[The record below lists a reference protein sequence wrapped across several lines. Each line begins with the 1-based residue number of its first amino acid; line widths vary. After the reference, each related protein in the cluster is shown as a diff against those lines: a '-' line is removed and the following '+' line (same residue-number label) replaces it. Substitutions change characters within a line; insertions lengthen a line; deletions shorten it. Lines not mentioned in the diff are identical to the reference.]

1 MASGTGDHLI
11 QALAEL
17 RASHAAQGRAITAL
31 ETAVEASLQQG
42 LNALPL
48 PSAPVSDHRREHR
61 PGRAPKIDSDPEL
74 RAFIAARIDR
84 LTFDQIAA
92 DIAQHFPAS
101 RHVGRSTIWEW
112 RRRQRKAVGS
122 AIRN

>member
-48 PSAPVSDHRREHR
+48 PSAPVSAHRREHR

-74 RAFIAARIDR
+74 RAFTAARIDR

-112 RRRQRKAVGS
+112 RRRQRKAEGS